1 MNQIIESI
9 EFPLVSAGQ
18 VGHTLEIPEGDDKIT
33 RSVLPG
39 GARVITQSIPGTH
52 SVSLGA
58 WFAVGSRDE
67 ADGHFGST
75 HFLEHLLFK
84 GTSTRSAL
92 DIAKAFDKVGGESNA
107 VTAKEYTSYYV
118 RVLGADL
125 PMAVETLMDMV
136 TGSLLEQNAFE
147 LERTVILD
155 ELAMA
160 ADDVTSVAH
169 EAFASAVFQGQS
181 LGRPVG
187 GTAQTVGQTPRD
199 AVWKHYRH
207 HYHSRNLVVSA
218 AGDVRHDQLC
228 EMVLEA
234 LNRANWDTTS
244 AAVPLRRD
252 PKTELEVAGGIT
264 TELARPGEQAH
275 LLFGT
280 RSLHARSQ
288 QRPVMAVLLT
298 ILGGG
303 MSSRLFQEVRENRGL
318 AYTTYAYDSTYTDA
332 GMFGIYAGCSPE
344 NLAEVERVA
353 RGQWEDIAAGN
364 LSSDEVRDA
373 QGQLRGA
380 VTLGMEDNVSRM
392 SRLGRSEIIQGRFT
406 PADSYLNQIDMVT
419 AAEVS
424 ELAARLLGQSQA
436 HSKVT
441 VIPTAE

>member
-1 MNQIIESI
+1 MNQLLEPIDL
-9 EFPLVSAGQ
+9 PLVSAGQ
-18 VGHTLEIPEGDDKIT
+18 TGHTIDIPEGDSQIT

-39 GARVITQSIPGTH
+39 GVRVITQSIPGSR
-52 SVSLGA
+52 SVSLGS

-84 GTSTRSAL
+84 GTRKRTAL

-136 TGSLLEQNAFE
+136 TASELEETAFE

-169 EAFASAVFQGQS
+169 EAYAGAVFPGQH

-187 GTAQTVGQTPRD
+187 GTAATVGQTPRD
-199 AVWKHYRH
+199 SVWNHYRH

-228 EMVLEA
+228 EMVMNALLEA
-234 LNRANWDTTS
+234 GWDTTS
-244 AAVPLRRD
+244 AAIPFRREGAEELVIAT
-252 PKTELEVAGGIT
+252 PKTLD
-264 TELARPGEQAH
+264 LQRPGEQAH
-275 LLFGT
+275 LLMGS
-280 RSLHARSQ
+280 RSLPARSRR
-288 QRPVMAVLLT
+288 RPVMAVLLT

-332 GMFGIYAGCSPE
+332 GIFGIYAGCAPE

-353 RGQWEDIAAGN
+353 RGEWEDMAAGN
-364 LSSDEVRDA
+364 VTAEEVMDA

-392 SRLGRSEIIQGRFT
+392 SRLGRSEVIQGRFT
-406 PADSYLNQIDMVT
+406 TVDAYLAQINAVT
-419 AAEVS
+419 AEQVAQ
-424 ELAARLLGQSQA
+424 LAAEILERPQA
-436 HSKVT
+436 KVT
-441 VIPTAE
+441 VTPSA